1 MAACSQGFPFY
12 ILTHSPRPA
21 PAPTPPRQPHRHK
34 RAFSTASR
42 INSQPIQFHHPRD
55 RDAMCFPLAP
65 AVIIYYQNTYKR
77 LYQLPQYRWRAIL
90 LQSAWKTCTLGVAQR
105 IYDEKRLGPEFGY
118 LKTCETRAAL
128 LSIVSS
134 IVWLVVVRDPE
145 GFLWFRRPSYSYRC
159 AVITVSAATTIPNL
173 VLLIQV
179 LVESF
184 ATPSLA
190 GFRLKESVIW
200 SLLHLSLFLITSGLY
215 LWMVKRLLLD
225 ADLTLYEPVVPIRE
239 SLPRAP
245 SASAAR
251 ARALGR
257 PLSSSP
263 SVDEPQRLPE
273 GHLSRAYALQR
284 VSHLPHTNEL
294 SQLDRSGESRA
305 TEAEPTPLTTDSRG
319 PNPLGAVA
327 SGPTFHEQS
336 SSLRCPTMA
345 RFDYMSQTRAGPHS
359 WLSDRL
365 LLMVIGTFSTIIL
378 ILACII
384 LYEDHFSSLPSP

>member
-1 MAACSQGFPFY
+1 
-12 ILTHSPRPA
+12 
-21 PAPTPPRQPHRHK
+21 
-34 RAFSTASR
+34 
-42 INSQPIQFHHPRD
+42 
-55 RDAMCFPLAP
+55 MCFPLAP
-65 AVIIYYQNTYKR
+65 AAVIYYQNTYQR
-77 LYQLPQYRWRAIL
+77 LYQLPQHRWRAIL
-90 LQSAWKTCTLGVAQR
+90 FQCAWKTCSIGVAQR
-105 IYDEKRLGPEFGY
+105 IYDGKLLGPEFGY

-159 AVITVSAATTIPNL
+159 SVITVSAATTIPNL

-179 LVESF
+179 LVESL
-184 ATPSLA
+184 ATPSLTRH
-190 GFRLKESVIW
+190 RLKVSVLL
-200 SLLHLSLFLITSGLY
+200 SLLHLSFFLITNGLY
-215 LWMVKRLLLD
+215 LWIVKRLLLD
-225 ADLTLYEPVVPIRE
+225 ADLTLYEPVAPIRE

-245 SASAAR
+245 SPSAAR

-257 PLSSSP
+257 HLSSSP
-263 SVDEPQRLPE
+263 SADERQRLPE
-273 GHLSRAYALQR
+273 GHLSRAYDLQR

-305 TEAEPTPLTTDSRG
+305 TEAEPAALTTDSRG
-319 PNPLGAVA
+319 PNPSGAVT
-327 SGPTFHEQS
+327 SGPTLHEQS

-345 RFDYMSQTRAGPHS
+345 RFDYMSQMRAGPHS

-384 LYEDHFSSLPSP
+384 LYEDHSSSLPSP